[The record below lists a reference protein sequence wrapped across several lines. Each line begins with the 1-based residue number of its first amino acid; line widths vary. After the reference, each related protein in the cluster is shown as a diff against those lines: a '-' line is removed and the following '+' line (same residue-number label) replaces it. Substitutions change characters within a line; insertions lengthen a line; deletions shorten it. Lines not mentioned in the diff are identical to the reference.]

1 MTTDTTPAPAA
12 VRLNEAVVN
21 LYTPRETANWW
32 ALFRA
37 HGPVERFTT
46 VTTSIPGDVVDVA
59 CDDRTD
65 AEWLRD
71 HMIEQGIPKTAIKIL
86 TRSQR

>member
-1 MTTDTTPAPAA
+1 MSTVA
-12 VRLNEAVVN
+12 VRVNEVVVN

-37 HGPVERFTT
+37 RGPRERFTT
-46 VTTSIPGDVVDVA
+46 VTASIPGDLVDVA
-59 CDDRTD
+59 CDNRED

-71 HMIEQGIPKTAIKIL
+71 HMIEQGIPKTAL
-86 TRSQR
+86 TIRTGRQQ